1 MLGSKKPGW
10 RPFVL
15 VSLLIVLAMVVTGCK
30 KDTPEPGAVEDTAV
44 PAEDTAVPAED
55 TEVPMVSEFSEAPML
70 ADLVASGDLPPVEE
84 RLPVNPLV
92 TVPYDSVGEYG
103 GTMYTASW
111 WNESGNVQ
119 L

>member
-44 PAEDTAVPAED
+44 PAADTAVPAED
-55 TEVPMVSEFSEAPML
+55 PAVPMVSEFSEGPML
-70 ADLVASGDLPPVEE
+70 AGRAIASQSSRHGAI
-84 RLPVNPLV
+84 RF
-92 TVPYDSVGEYG
+92 GR
-103 GTMYTASW
+103 
-111 WNESGNVQ
+111 
-119 L
+119 